1 MRYRAVGSGGGGTSE
16 GLAVTLA
23 AGSAVSLDLTA
34 ASTFDVTGS
43 AASCLVTPSLGSPSS
58 GRAYAATIL
67 LRQDASGNRAW
78 TFPAAVK
85 WASSPLFSK
94 IPNAVDTVTM
104 ITSDGGT
111 TYLAYGPTAVAAVNQ
126 RDAETFLAW
135 RPTTPA
141 VFAENFP
148 RVLTLAGA
156 AGTPLSGVRN
166 VFLGPKLYAGDV
178 INGFVTIVGSPGST
192 GLAHS
197 WFSLIDPATLLP
209 ICNTA
214 DDSAVWTAF
223 LSRQVLMAAPFTV
236 PATKAYYIGLVV
248 QGTTM
253 PQLRGIGGS
262 ISEAAEAMVPS
273 INATSDTGLTTPTS
287 TSTPVA
293 ALASPT
299 TGTFIPWVG
308 LF

>member
-1 MRYRAVGSGGGGTSE
+1 MRYTPGAGASE
-16 GLAVTLA
+16 FLDAIASAGAGVTLDL
-23 AGSAVSLDLTA
+23 SAY
-34 ASTFDVTGS
+34 STFDVKGS
-43 AASCLVTPSLGSPSS
+43 AASCLVTPAVSAPVA

-67 LRQDASGNRAW
+67 LRQDSAGSRAW
-78 TFPAAVK
+78 TFPVSVK
-85 WASSPLFSK
+85 WAAPPLFS
-94 IPNAVDTVTM
+94 IVPNAVDTVTM
-104 ITSDGGT
+104 VTTDGGT
-111 TYLAYGPTAVAAVNQ
+111 TFLAYGPTATAAVNQ

-178 INGFVTIVGSPGST
+178 VNGFVTIVGSPGST

-223 LSRQVLMAAPFTV
+223 GARQVLMAAPFTV

-287 TSTPVA
+287 TSTPIA

-308 LF
+308 IF